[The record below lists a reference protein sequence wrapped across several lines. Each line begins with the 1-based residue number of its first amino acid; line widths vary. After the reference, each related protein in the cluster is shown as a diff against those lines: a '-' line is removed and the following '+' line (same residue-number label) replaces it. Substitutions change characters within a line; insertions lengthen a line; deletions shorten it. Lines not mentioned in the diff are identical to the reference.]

1 MLRFSVFLALGLVV
15 AAAAEVSPLHPRI
28 FVRDDKAEL
37 GTGLTVSQLRG
48 RLKDP
53 AYAQWRGAVSAR
65 GAVAAVEQAARYLED
80 GNTTDLAVV
89 REFLK
94 TNTFS
99 YEKHDVGGFLAGAEM
114 ATAFDWVYDGLSD
127 ADRRSAMAN
136 IVTTAESS
144 RRFLGRGGPDINHNY
159 TYMAL
164 ATVAICGL
172 ALHGEPEPYGSTAR
186 DYLELSHRFL
196 ESSGMVL
203 DTWHAREGAWA
214 EGSHYTFHE
223 TLRNLVLMLAAYRT
237 ASDRDY
243 FAAARKDHGDFLA
256 LAGRFLIA
264 CTRPDFTFERI
275 GDCSPSRALANI
287 TVPVTVEM
295 LAWGLGDH
303 PDAARLRSFGRA
315 LQEAYGEKAVH
326 PAFGWGMRIFRDP
339 RARQTPSFRTL
350 PLAMRMGAG
359 TYDQIVLRNGWNE
372 DGTQITILAGDHFTD
387 HQHFDK
393 GHFLIYKRGGL
404 TVDGG
409 AYDQMY
415 KAGGHWN
422 EYAVRTLAHNC
433 LLVYG
438 PDQQLPKGHTNDGG
452 QNVLRGKQHHDDW
465 PAYVAHREKEG
476 LDTANVT
483 AFDAGD
489 GYSYVRVDLAPAY
502 GPKVTRYGREFVYL
516 PSEDLLVVLDRV
528 TAANGDFRKR
538 WLLHFQERP
547 NVDGAAP
554 ETGVT
559 EFKGGRLTAVR
570 RQGQPNLGGRPI
582 TYDGSLFVHT
592 LLPEQRV
599 VSVIGGPGYEYFNS
613 FLGMNYP
620 TSRPAVAGDARES
633 GNWRIEVAPER
644 PSQDD
649 LFLHAIQMVGGSTG
663 SPVEVRSV
671 KALSGGLTGVQFL
684 SRPENRVVLLS
695 GDAAGGPATLP
706 VTYEIGADG
715 PARHVVT
722 GMPPGISVDV
732 AMNGKRLASRRV
744 NGQGVLSFRD
754 PGKGNRTIT
763 IRRP

>member
-1 MLRFSVFLALGLVV
+1 MLRFSLFFALGLTV

-28 FVRDDKAEL
+28 FVRHDKAAL
-37 GTGLTVSQLRG
+37 GTGLTVSQLRA
-48 RLKDP
+48 RRKDP
-53 AYAQWRGAVSAR
+53 AYERWRGTVSGRGAV
-65 GAVAAVEQAARYLED
+65 VAVERAARYLED
-80 GNTTDLAVV
+80 GNAADLAAV
-89 REFLK
+89 RDFLK

-114 ATAFDWVYDGLSD
+114 ATAFDWVYDGLTD
-127 ADRRSAMAN
+127 EDRRSAMAN

-144 RRFLGRGGPDINHNY
+144 RRFLERGGPDINHNY

-172 ALHGEPEPYGSTAR
+172 ALHSEPEPYGSTALK
-186 DYLELSHRFL
+186 YLELSRRFL
-196 ESSGMVL
+196 EAPGMVL

-237 ASDRDY
+237 ASDLDY
-243 FAAARKDHGDFLA
+243 FAVARKDHGDFLA
-256 LAGRFLIA
+256 RAGRFLIA

-275 GDCSPSRALANI
+275 GDCSPSRAMANI

-303 PDAARLRSFGRA
+303 PDAARLRSFGSA
-315 LQEAYGEKAVH
+315 LQKTYGEKAVH
-326 PAFGWGMRIFRDP
+326 PAFGWGMRIFHDP

-359 TYDQIVLRNGWNE
+359 TYDQIVLRSGWN
-372 DGTQITILAGDHFTD
+372 DDSTQITILAGDHFTD

-433 LLVYG
+433 LLVYD
-438 PDQQLPKGHTNDGG
+438 PDQSLPKGHTNDGG
-452 QNVLRGKQHHDDW
+452 QIVLRGKQHHDDW

-489 GYSYVRVDLAPAY
+489 GYSYVRVDLTPAY
-502 GPKVTRYGREFVYL
+502 GPKVTRYSREFVYL
-516 PSEDLLVVLDRV
+516 LAQDLLVVLDRV
-528 TAANGDFRKR
+528 TAARADFRKR

-547 NVDGAAP
+547 EVDGAAP

-559 EFKGGRLTAVR
+559 EFKGGRLTTVHR
-570 RQGQPNLGGRPI
+570 RGEADLGGKPV
-582 TYDGSLFVHT
+582 TYDGTLFIHT

-613 FLGMNYP
+613 FFGVNYP
-620 TSRPAVAGDARES
+620 TSRPAVAPEARES

-644 PSQDD
+644 PAQDD
-649 LFLHAIQMVGGSTG
+649 LFLHAIQVAGGLTG
-663 SPVEVRSV
+663 APVEARPV
-671 KALSGGLTGVQFL
+671 KALSDGLAGVQFL
-684 SRPENRVVLLS
+684 SRPENQIVLLS
-695 GDAAGGPATLP
+695 SDASGGTVALP
-706 VTYEIGADG
+706 MTYEVDSDG
-715 PARHVVT
+715 PTRHIVT
-722 GMPPGISVDV
+722 GMQPGISAAVIV
-732 AMNGKRLASRRV
+732 NGKRLTAAQV
-744 NGQGVLSFRD
+744 NGQSVLSFRD
-754 PGKGNRTIT
+754 PGKGKRTIT